1 MIDARMPTVLL
12 LLWCALSAIVSPA
25 LAAGEKNPFRLEV
38 QDTTLAPGA
47 SGKATVVLVVPKKHH
62 VFRDMLEV
70 SVTDAGGLTVG
81 TVSYPPGIM
90 KPDTTGTNGGQPRE
104 EYEDDVYVEVPLT
117 APVDAAQGKHVVA
130 LRVRYQGCNQSTCYF
145 PQEEAVTTT
154 VTVAGTPVTPAASAP
169 SVPAS
174 ASEEEVAVRLLTG
187 PGSAPGSF
195 IVRFDLQGDWHVNRD
210 FVSVAVPAAGSP
222 GHVAGVSV
230 GTVDLPP
237 GVKSGKAEDFTLRED
252 YATDTDLTVPV
263 TVPAGVTEFSLDVG
277 YQACKGVS
285 LCRMPTVETV
295 KVSVGG
301 PSLPPLAP
309 SAPAHAAADAAPAVD
324 ATGGAEADVFAAA
337 RSKGLLPL
345 VLLCFVAGLGVS
357 LTPCVLPMVPI
368 TMGVLGARS
377 AGSRLKALSLSGTYV
392 LGLASVYTGLG
403 VFAGVT
409 GALFGSWLQS
419 PWVVGSIAIFLFVM
433 GLSMFGLFDVGVP
446 SALQSRLSGKGG
458 GGSYGGALVLGMI
471 GAVLAGPCS
480 GPVVASVLAL
490 IGQGG
495 EVALGAGLMFA
506 FSLGMGM
513 IFLVTG
519 AMTGWLPSRGPW
531 MATVK
536 KAFGLIMWAGAVYF
550 AAPQLPDRVT
560 AFIVAFM
567 LLGTAVF
574 AWPDP
579 EDGEGFVLTRL
590 RMSYS
595 LIGGLIGAVTLVGAL
610 LGPALEAQRTAVGA
624 SATAAS
630 STTQG
635 PQVTW
640 LSSESEALAKAQA
653 EGKPLII
660 DFTADWCAAC
670 HELEKFTFSE
680 RSVASEITSNY
691 VALRIDCTDKGDEAV
706 KAIQKKYGVTGLPTV
721 VFAKPDGTAI
731 DHTVGFVEAPDF
743 LPRLTNA
750 RAKVGG

>member
-1 MIDARMPTVLL
+1 M
-12 LLWCALSAIVSPA
+12 
-25 LAAGEKNPFRLEV
+25 
-38 QDTTLAPGA
+38 
-47 SGKATVVLVVPKKHH
+47 
-62 VFRDMLEV
+62 
-70 SVTDAGGLTVG
+70 
-81 TVSYPPGIM
+81 
-90 KPDTTGTNGGQPRE
+90 
-104 EYEDDVYVEVPLT
+104 
-117 APVDAAQGKHVVA
+117 
-130 LRVRYQGCNQSTCYF
+130 
-145 PQEEAVTTT
+145 
-154 VTVAGTPVTPAASAP
+154 
-169 SVPAS
+169 
-174 ASEEEVAVRLLTG
+174 
-187 PGSAPGSF
+187 
-195 IVRFDLQGDWHVNRD
+195 
-210 FVSVAVPAAGSP
+210 
-222 GHVAGVSV
+222 
-230 GTVDLPP
+230 
-237 GVKSGKAEDFTLRED
+237 
-252 YATDTDLTVPV
+252 
-263 TVPAGVTEFSLDVG
+263 PAGVTEFSLDVG
-277 YQACKGVS
+277 YQACKGAS

-295 KVSVGG
+295 KVAVTGAA
-301 PSLPPLAP
+301 LPPLEP
-309 SAPAHAAADAAPAVD
+309 SAATHAAADPAPGVPV
-324 ATGGAEADVFAAA
+324 GAQEDMFAAA
-337 RSKGLLPL
+337 RSKGILPL

-419 PWVVGSIAIFLFVM
+419 PWVVGSIAAFLFVM
-433 GLSMFGLFDVGVP
+433 GLSMFGLFEVGVP

-550 AAPQLPDRVT
+550 AEPQLPGRVT

-567 LLGTAVF
+567 LLVTAVF

-579 EDGEGFVLTRL
+579 DDGEGFVLTRL

-595 LIGGLIGAVTLVGAL
+595 VIGGLIGGVTLIGAL
-610 LGPALEAQRTAVGA
+610 LGPALEAQRVALGA
-624 SATAAS
+624 SAGS
-630 STTQG
+630 GSTNQG
-635 PQVTW
+635 PKVVW
-640 LSSESEALAKAQA
+640 LASEAEAVAKAQA
-653 EGKPLII
+653 EGKPLVI

-680 RSVASEITSNY
+680 NAVATEITSNY
-691 VALRIDCTDKGDEAV
+691 VALRIDCTDKGDEVV
-706 KAIQKKYGVTGLPTV
+706 KALQKKYGVTGLPTV

-743 LPRLTNA
+743 LPRLTAA

>member
-1 MIDARMPTVLL
+1 M
-12 LLWCALSAIVSPA
+12 WCALAVVDPA
-25 LAAGEKNPFRLEV
+25 QAAGEKNPFRLEV

-47 SGKATVVLVVPKKHH
+47 SGKATVVLVVPAKHH
-62 VFRDMLEV
+62 VFRDMLDV
-70 SVTDAGGLTVG
+70 SVTDAAGLTVG
-81 TVSYPPGIM
+81 AVSYPPGIM

-104 EYEDDVYVEVPLT
+104 EYEDDVFVEVPLT
-117 APVDAAQGKHVVA
+117 APADAAQGKHVVD
-130 LRVRYQGCNQSTCYF
+130 LHVRYQGCNQSTCYF
-145 PQEEAVTTT
+145 PQEADVAAT
-154 VTVAGTPVTPAASAP
+154 VTVAGVPVVGAPPAPSLPASAP
-169 SVPAS
+169 A
-174 ASEEEVAVRLLTG
+174 EELAVRILAA
-187 PGSAPGSF
+187 PGSAPGTF
-195 IVRFDLQGDWHVNRD
+195 VVRFDLQGEWHVNRD
-210 FVSVAVPAAGSP
+210 FVSLAVPADGSP

-230 GTVDLPP
+230 GTVDLPR
-237 GVKSGKAEDFTLRED
+237 GVESGKAEDFTLRED
-252 YATDTDLTVPV
+252 YVADTDITFPV

-277 YQACKGVS
+277 YQACKGAS

-295 KVSVGG
+295 KVAVTGAA
-301 PSLPPLAP
+301 LPPLEP
-309 SAPAHAAADAAPAVD
+309 SAATHAAADPAPGVPV
-324 ATGGAEADVFAAA
+324 GAQEDMFAAA
-337 RSKGLLPL
+337 RSKGILPL

-419 PWVVGSIAIFLFVM
+419 PWVVGSIAAFLFVM
-433 GLSMFGLFDVGVP
+433 GLSMFGLFEVGVP

-550 AAPQLPDRVT
+550 AEPQLPGRVT

-567 LLGTAVF
+567 LLVTAVF

-579 EDGEGFVLTRL
+579 DDGEGFVLTRL

-595 LIGGLIGAVTLVGAL
+595 VIGGLIGGVTLIGAL
-610 LGPALEAQRTAVGA
+610 LGPALEAQRVALGA
-624 SATAAS
+624 SAGS
-630 STTQG
+630 GSTNQG
-635 PQVTW
+635 PKVVW
-640 LSSESEALAKAQA
+640 LASEAEAVAKAQA
-653 EGKPLII
+653 EGKPLVI

-680 RSVASEITSNY
+680 NAVATEITSNY
-691 VALRIDCTDKGDEAV
+691 VALRIDCTDKGDEVV
-706 KAIQKKYGVTGLPTV
+706 KALQKKYGVTGLPTV

-743 LPRLTNA
+743 LPRLTAA